1 MTRTANRLFLSQQTL
16 SNHIQRLEDYY
27 GTKLLHRK
35 PTLSLTTAGEFVL
48 GFADVVSK
56 EEVNLKDILSDIAQQ
71 ERGVLR
77 FGASNLRLN
86 MCLPAILPQFSAR
99 YPHVDIRITDAVTK
113 QLEPLVLNDSLDFA
127 ITLNGEDHPRLVS
140 HQLMDD
146 QVYLCVAD
154 SLLQSCCGEAAQAL
168 KEKAIHGADVKDFA
182 ELPFCIFHNR
192 MGRQINQC
200 FEAANIAP
208 RTYITS
214 TYTQVGTTVC
224 FQRLA
229 ACFISQM
236 SLVSQQKDI
245 PEDINIFPLHYKGQP
260 LTQRLSLIR
269 MKDRYL
275 SHYSKFFLEQLFQYF
290 DDVERVHMERIGA
303 GSTDE
308 RQHGA
313 QICPPE
319 QSLPPPGQ
327 SPADRGVLYEVLPSG
342 GENTQI

>member
-1 MTRTANRLFLSQQTL
+1 MDFTSLYYFSELAKDLHMTRTANRLFISQQTL

-35 PTLSLTTAGEFVL
+35 PSLALTTAGEFVL
-48 GFADVVSK
+48 GFADVINK
-56 EEVNLKDILSDIAQQ
+56 EEVNLKDILSDIARQ

-77 FGASNLRLN
+77 FGASALRLN
-86 MCLPAILPQFSAR
+86 MCLPAILPEFSAR
-99 YPHVDIRITDAVTK
+99 YPHVELRITDTVTAR
-113 QLEPLVLNDSLDFA
+113 LEPLVLDGTLDFA
-127 ITLNGEDHPRLVS
+127 VTLNGEEHPKLVT

-154 SLLQSCCGEAAQAL
+154 SLLQSHYGETASAL
-168 KEKAIHGADVKDFA
+168 KERALYGADVRDFSR
-182 ELPFCIFHNR
+182 LPFCIFNNH

-200 FEAANIAP
+200 FEAANIIP
-208 RTYITS
+208 RAYITS

-236 SLVSQQKDI
+236 SLVSQQKEI
-245 PEDINIFPLHYKGQP
+245 PEDINIFPLYYKGQP

-275 SHYSKFFLEQLFQYF
+275 SHYSKFFLDLLFQHF
-290 DDVERVHMERIGA
+290 SGIERVHMNRK
-303 GSTDE
+303 
-308 RQHGA
+308 
-313 QICPPE
+313 
-319 QSLPPPGQ
+319 
-327 SPADRGVLYEVLPSG
+327 V
-342 GENTQI
+342 

>member
-1 MTRTANRLFLSQQTL
+1 MDLISLYYFSELAKDLHMTRTANRLFISQQTL

-27 GTKLLHRK
+27 GTRLLHRK
-35 PTLSLTTAGEFVL
+35 PALSLTTAGEFVL
-48 GFADVVSK
+48 GFADVVNK
-56 EEVNLKDILSDIAQQ
+56 EQVNLKDILSDISQQ

-99 YPHVDIRITDAVTK
+99 YPNVDIRITDAVTAR
-113 QLEPLVLNDSLDFA
+113 LEPLVLDGSLDFA
-127 ITLNGEDHPRLVS
+127 VTLNGEDHPRLVS

-146 QVYLCVAD
+146 QVYLCMAD
-154 SLLQSCCGEAAQAL
+154 SLLQNCYGETAQAL
-168 KEKAIHGADVKDFA
+168 KEKAIHGTDVKDFA
-182 ELPFCIFHNR
+182 KLPFCIFNNR

-200 FEAANIAP
+200 FDAANITLRA
-208 RTYITS
+208 YITS

-236 SLVSQQKDI
+236 SLVSQQKEI
-245 PEDINIFPLHYKGQP
+245 PGDINISPLNYKGQP

-275 SHYSKFFLEQLFQYF
+275 SHYSKFFLDLLFQYF
-290 DDVERVHMERIGA
+290 SGVEQVHMERM
-303 GSTDE
+303 
-308 RQHGA
+308 
-313 QICPPE
+313 
-319 QSLPPPGQ
+319 
-327 SPADRGVLYEVLPSG
+327 V
-342 GENTQI
+342 

>member
-1 MTRTANRLFLSQQTL
+1 MDLISLYYFSELAKDLHITRTANRLFISQQTL

-35 PTLSLTTAGEFVL
+35 PALSLTTAGEFVL
-48 GFADVVSK
+48 GFADVVNK
-56 EEVNLKDILSDIAQQ
+56 EQVNLKDILSDISQQ

-99 YPHVDIRITDAVTK
+99 YPNVDIRITDAVTAR
-113 QLEPLVLNDSLDFA
+113 LEPLVLDGSLDFA
-127 ITLNGEDHPRLVS
+127 VTLNGEDHPKLVS

-146 QVYLCVAD
+146 QAYLCVAD
-154 SLLQSCCGEAAQAL
+154 SLLKRCYGAAAQAL
-168 KEKAIHGADVKDFA
+168 KEHSIHGVDVKDFA
-182 ELPFCIFHNR
+182 KLPFCIFNNR

-200 FEAANIAP
+200 FDAANIIP
-208 RTYITS
+208 RAYITS

-236 SLVSQQKDI
+236 SLVSQQKEL
-245 PEDINIFPLHYKGQP
+245 PGDINIFPLYYKGQP

-290 DDVERVHMERIGA
+290 NDMERIHL
-303 GSTDE
+303 E
-308 RQHGA
+308 RM
-313 QICPPE
+313 
-319 QSLPPPGQ
+319 
-327 SPADRGVLYEVLPSG
+327 V
-342 GENTQI
+342 

>member
-1 MTRTANRLFLSQQTL
+1 MDLISLYYFSELAKDLHITRTANRLFISQQTL

-35 PTLSLTTAGEFVL
+35 PALSLTTAGEFVL
-48 GFADVVSK
+48 GFADVVNK
-56 EEVNLKDILSDIAQQ
+56 EQVNLKDILSDISQQ

-99 YPHVDIRITDAVTK
+99 YPNVDIRITDAVTAR
-113 QLEPLVLNDSLDFA
+113 LEPLVLDGSLDFA
-127 ITLNGEDHPRLVS
+127 VTLNGEDHPRLVS

-146 QVYLCVAD
+146 QVYLGVAD
-154 SLLQSCCGEAAQAL
+154 SLLKRCYGAAAQAL
-168 KEKAIHGADVKDFA
+168 KEHSIHGVDVKDFA
-182 ELPFCIFHNR
+182 KLPFCIFNNR

-200 FEAANIAP
+200 FDAANIIP
-208 RTYITS
+208 RAYITS

-236 SLVSQQKDI
+236 SLVSQQKEL
-245 PEDINIFPLHYKGQP
+245 PGDINIFPLYYKGQP

-290 DDVERVHMERIGA
+290 NDMERIHL
-303 GSTDE
+303 E
-308 RQHGA
+308 RM
-313 QICPPE
+313 
-319 QSLPPPGQ
+319 
-327 SPADRGVLYEVLPSG
+327 V
-342 GENTQI
+342 

>member
-1 MTRTANRLFLSQQTL
+1 MDLISLYYFSELAKDLHITRTANRLFISQQTL

-35 PTLSLTTAGEFVL
+35 PALSLTTAGEFVL
-48 GFADVVSK
+48 GFADVVNK
-56 EEVNLKDILSDIAQQ
+56 EQVNLKDILSDISQQ

-99 YPHVDIRITDAVTK
+99 YPNVDIRITDAVTAR
-113 QLEPLVLNDSLDFA
+113 LEPLVLDGSLDFA
-127 ITLNGEDHPRLVS
+127 VTLNGEDHPKLVS

-154 SLLQSCCGEAAQAL
+154 SLLKRCYGAAAQAL
-168 KEKAIHGADVKDFA
+168 KEHSIHGVDVKDFA
-182 ELPFCIFHNR
+182 KLPFCIFNNR

-200 FEAANIAP
+200 FDAANIIP
-208 RTYITS
+208 RAYITS

-236 SLVSQQKDI
+236 SLVSQQKEL
-245 PEDINIFPLHYKGQP
+245 PGDINIFPLYYKGQP

-290 DDVERVHMERIGA
+290 NDMERIHL
-303 GSTDE
+303 E
-308 RQHGA
+308 RM
-313 QICPPE
+313 
-319 QSLPPPGQ
+319 
-327 SPADRGVLYEVLPSG
+327 V
-342 GENTQI
+342 

>member
-1 MTRTANRLFLSQQTL
+1 MDLISLYYFSELAKDLHITRTANRLFISQQTL

-27 GTKLLHRK
+27 GTRLLHRK
-35 PTLSLTTAGEFVL
+35 PALSLTTAGEFVL
-48 GFADVVSK
+48 GFADVVNK
-56 EEVNLKDILSDIAQQ
+56 EQVNLKDILSDISQQ

-99 YPHVDIRITDAVTK
+99 YPNVDIRITDAVTAR
-113 QLEPLVLNDSLDFA
+113 LEPLVLDGSLDFA
-127 ITLNGEDHPRLVS
+127 VTLNGEDHPKLVS

-154 SLLQSCCGEAAQAL
+154 SLLKRCYGAAAQAL
-168 KEKAIHGADVKDFA
+168 KEHSIHGVDVKDFA
-182 ELPFCIFHNR
+182 KLPFCIFNNR

-200 FEAANIAP
+200 FDAANIIP
-208 RTYITS
+208 RAYITS

-236 SLVSQQKDI
+236 SLVSQQKEL
-245 PEDINIFPLHYKGQP
+245 PGDINIFPLYYKGQP

-290 DDVERVHMERIGA
+290 NDMERIHL
-303 GSTDE
+303 E
-308 RQHGA
+308 RM
-313 QICPPE
+313 
-319 QSLPPPGQ
+319 
-327 SPADRGVLYEVLPSG
+327 V
-342 GENTQI
+342 

>member
-1 MTRTANRLFLSQQTL
+1 MDLISLYYFSELAKDLHITRTANRLFISQQTL

-35 PTLSLTTAGEFVL
+35 PALSLTTAGEFVL
-48 GFADVVSK
+48 GFADVVNK
-56 EEVNLKDILSDIAQQ
+56 EQVNLKDILSDISQQ

-99 YPHVDIRITDAVTK
+99 YTNVDIRITDAVTAR
-113 QLEPLVLNDSLDFA
+113 LEPLVLDGSLDFA
-127 ITLNGEDHPRLVS
+127 VTLNGEDHPKLVS

-154 SLLQSCCGEAAQAL
+154 SLLKRCYGAAAQAL
-168 KEKAIHGADVKDFA
+168 KEHSIHGVDVKDFA
-182 ELPFCIFHNR
+182 KLPFCIFNNR

-200 FEAANIAP
+200 FDAANIIP
-208 RTYITS
+208 RAYITS

-236 SLVSQQKDI
+236 SLVSQQKEL
-245 PEDINIFPLHYKGQP
+245 PGDINIFPLYYKGQP

-290 DDVERVHMERIGA
+290 NDMERIHL
-303 GSTDE
+303 E
-308 RQHGA
+308 RM
-313 QICPPE
+313 
-319 QSLPPPGQ
+319 
-327 SPADRGVLYEVLPSG
+327 V
-342 GENTQI
+342 